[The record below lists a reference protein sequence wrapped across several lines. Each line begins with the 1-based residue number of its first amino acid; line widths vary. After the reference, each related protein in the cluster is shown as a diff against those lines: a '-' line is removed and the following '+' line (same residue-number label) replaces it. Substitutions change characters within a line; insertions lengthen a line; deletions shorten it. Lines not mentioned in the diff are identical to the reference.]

1 MGLKFDEWLADEFNV
16 FDLIIVIASIVEMF
30 IISQGQ
36 GGVISVL
43 RAFRLIRLIKL
54 ARSNVTLR
62 CLIDSIA
69 ATVKAIGNFM
79 VIMAIFIYVFSLLGM
94 QLFAGR
100 FKFDNEGYYDEINGK
115 VPRTNFDGLLWS
127 IITVFQIMVGD
138 EWNQVM
144 YKAYL
149 AVSPNSVGYFIVLVL
164 LGKII
169 LLNLFL
175 AILLGNFEQESLV
188 IRGMMEDQVLEKV
201 EK

>member
-1 MGLKFDEWLADEFNV
+1 MGLKFDEWLADGFNV

-30 IISQGQ
+30 IISKGQ

-100 FKFDNEGYYDEINGK
+100 FKFDSEGYYDEINGK

>member
-1 MGLKFDEWLADEFNV
+1 MGLKFDEWLADGFNV

>member
-1 MGLKFDEWLADEFNV
+1 MGLKFDEWRADEFNV